1 MHKNIKKYNFNLKY
15 EINIYIIYETKA
27 KGDVT
32 MLKKVFND
40 FVTEEKGQT
49 LIELVL
55 VLTLLAIV
63 VIVAMRALGNKTKSK
78 FSEIN
83 NNL

>member
-1 MHKNIKKYNFNLKY
+1 
-15 EINIYIIYETKA
+15 
-27 KGDVT
+27 